1 MRFIALLLLAGAAFG
16 VAAAPY
22 APQELDFNELDSLGM
37 VESVRHV
44 SIRRDLHA
52 FDPEVLEHKLRPE
65 TTDEAV
71 VRLDGGEVITVQQS
85 VQPRLRPGQR
95 VRVLLIGSVPALEA
109 IDP

>member
-1 MRFIALLLLAGAAFG
+1 LRFIAILLLAGAAFG

-22 APQELDFNELDSLGM
+22 APQEFDFNELDGLGI
-37 VESVRHV
+37 VESVRPV
-44 SIRRDLHA
+44 AIPRDLHA

-71 VRLDGGEVITVQQS
+71 IRLDGGEVITVQQS
-85 VQPRLRPGQR
+85 MPPRLRPGQR
-95 VRVLLIGSVPALEA
+95 VRVLLIGSAPAVEA